1 MQNDFSVSV
10 GIPYP
15 YSVIYKLTEAG
26 VVKRL
31 TDTLKG
37 EPFTAQVFPLFLEAF
52 KVLLQAN
59 FNGESS
65 RSLSLFVTYALH
77 DSRASYVKRP
87 LRAKPSTRRLRKGTP
102 NALTPADTPRSASPG
117 QDLSLP
123 AGLPLAE
130 LGLAILQMLADLLCD
145 PSNSNEIVRF
155 AKNVTGKVRSCLFEW
170 HGYAD
175 TFSGSCTSS
184 RNQIIALLYLLPRF

>member
-1 MQNDFSVSV
+1 MWYAYVLT
-10 GIPYP
+10 
-15 YSVIYKLTEAG
+15 YSG

-31 TDTLKG
+31 TDALKG
-37 EPFTAQVFPLFLEAF
+37 EPFTPQTFPLFLDAF

-87 LRAKPSTRRLRKGTP
+87 LRSKVSTIRLRKGT
-102 NALTPADTPRSASPG
+102 TPAFTPGATRSASPG
-117 QDLSLP
+117 QEPSSP

-130 LGLAILQMLADLLCD
+130 LGVSILRMLAELLCD
-145 PSNSNEIVRF
+145 PANANEIVRF
-155 AKNVTGKVRSCLFEW
+155 AKNVTGKVCISQSTIVL
-170 HGYAD
+170 H
-175 TFSGSCTSS
+175 
-184 RNQIIALLYLLPRF
+184 